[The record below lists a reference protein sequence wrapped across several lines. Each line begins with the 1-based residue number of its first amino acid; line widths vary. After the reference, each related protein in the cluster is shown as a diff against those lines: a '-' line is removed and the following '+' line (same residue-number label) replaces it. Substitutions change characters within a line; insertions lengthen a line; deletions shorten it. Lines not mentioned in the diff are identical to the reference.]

1 MRYTFFIGAA
11 VLAVAS
17 TVTAQNGQ
25 NPQVWG
31 TYVWQTQTTM
41 GPAPSLLTLHID
53 GTASVS
59 DGNMFGGNNPAN
71 RLTPLH
77 GVWERTGDHSFGG
90 TSLWL
95 VVDAATGAVKKFSR
109 SRVTAEFV
117 DFNHFQGKMFVEG
130 LTCPTPFT
138 CPDPLTA
145 PASAWVPNTA
155 MPPGGFPIS
164 GARLERVPAG
174 PLQP

>member
-1 MRYTFFIGAA
+1 MRYTFFIGGT

-17 TVTAQNGQ
+17 TVTAQNSQ
-25 NPQVWG
+25 HPQIWG

-41 GPAPSLLTLHID
+41 GPAPSVLTLHID
-53 GTASVS
+53 GTSSLS
-59 DGNMFGGNNPAN
+59 DGNMFGGSNPAN
-71 RLTPLH
+71 RLTPGR

-95 VVDAATGAVKKFSR
+95 IADATTGVVKRFGR

-117 DFNHFQGKMFVEG
+117 DFDHFQGKLFVET
-130 LTCPTPFT
+130 LACPTPFT

-145 PASAWVPNTA
+145 PASAWVASPA
-155 MPPGGFPIS
+155 MPTGGFSIS
-164 GARLERVPAG
+164 AARLERVPAG